1 MANATKNKKRIQVQV
16 DRTLYEDSNRVLDD
30 IGISQ
35 STLINALLKK
45 VVAEGRV
52 PFDLAQTKSERL
64 NFELERQIRQANIPA
79 VKDPQK
85 VDQYLLENGD
95 DRYDEHQ

>member
-1 MANATKNKKRIQVQV
+1 MANTTKNKKRIQVQV
-16 DRTLYEDSNRVLDD
+16 DKTLYDDSNRVLND

-35 STLINALLKK
+35 SVLINALLKK

-64 NFELERQIRQANIPA
+64 NFELERQIRDSNIPLI
-79 VKDPQK
+79 KDPK
-85 VDQYLLENGD
+85 EVDRYLLENGD
-95 DRYDEHQ
+95 NRYDEHK

>member
-1 MANATKNKKRIQVQV
+1 MASTNKNKKWIQVRV
-16 DRTLYEDSNRVLDD
+16 DADLYDDFNRVLDD

-35 STLINALLKK
+35 SVLINTLLKK

-64 NFELERQIRQANIPA
+64 NFEL
-79 VKDPQK
+79 
-85 VDQYLLENGD
+85 G
-95 DRYDEHQ
+95 

>member
-1 MANATKNKKRIQVQV
+1 MTNTPKNKKHIQVQV
-16 DRTLYEDSNRVLDD
+16 DKTLYDASKRVLNN

-35 STLINALLKK
+35 SALINALLRR

-64 NFELERQIRQANIPA
+64 NFELERQIRHSNIPLI
-79 VKDPQK
+79 KSPK
-85 VDQYLLENGD
+85 NVDRYLLENGD
-95 DRYDEHQ
+95 NRYDEHK